1 MTQRLAEFPTSLN
14 PEASGRGLHA
24 ARCEAVPSAI
34 MAGLTE
40 SFMIPY
46 ALALG
51 ATPLEA
57 GLLSSARNLILSVV
71 QLKSADAARWLRS
84 RKRLVLST
92 AVLQA
97 AVWIVLALVA
107 VLFGSWAV
115 AALIGFYTL
124 GTASAAFGGPAWSS
138 MVSEYLGEGQRGRF
152 FGRLTLVAGAYGT
165 VAALGAGGLLQ
176 LAAPRPV
183 VGFGLLCGGAALS
196 RAVSCYWLFRMEE
209 GPLRERDDARF
220 SFWAFLSQAP
230 TSNFARFSLCF
241 GAFGF
246 AVHLAAPYLAVY
258 MLDELHYQYMTYTG
272 IVQAGAVATF
282 LTAGRWGHVGD
293 RSGNWV
299 VLRWTMLGASIVPAL
314 WMVSRDPVW
323 LLLVHVAGGCLWG
336 GLNLSLVNFVYDA
349 VTPAKRA
356 RCLAYFNAIHGCGVS
371 LGALT
376 GGWLLTWL
384 PPMHS
389 SSFAGVFYCSAV
401 CRLLAAALF
410 AFGVR
415 EIRSVTPVG
424 LRHVVRDLV
433 GQRVIQVLGLQAGE
447 AGDGRR
453 VLNENAHGRGAVR
466 GD

>member
-1 MTQRLAEFPTSLN
+1 MTGAVGEAPTWQS
-14 PEASGRGLHA
+14 PEAPRRGLHA
-24 ARCEAVPSAI
+24 ARREAVPSAI

-46 ALALG
+46 ALAIG
-51 ATPLEA
+51 ATPFEA
-57 GLLSSARNLILSVV
+57 GLLSSARNFIVSLA
-71 QLKSADAARWLRS
+71 QLKSADAVYWLRS
-84 RKRLVLST
+84 RKWLVLST

-97 AVWIVLALVA
+97 TVWVVLALVA
-107 VLFGSWAV
+107 VLFGPWAV
-115 AALIGFYTL
+115 VALIAFYTL
-124 GTASAAFGGPAWSS
+124 GTASAAVGGPAWSS
-138 MVSEYLGEGQRGRF
+138 MVSEYLGEGERGRF
-152 FGRLTLVAGAYGT
+152 FGQLTLVAGAYST

-176 LAAPRPV
+176 LAAARPV
-183 VGFGLLCGGAALS
+183 IGFGLLCAGAAVS

-209 GPLRERDDARF
+209 GPSREHDDARF
-220 SFWAFLSQAP
+220 SFREFLSQAP

-258 MLDELHYQYMTYTG
+258 MLEELQYQYMTYTG

-282 LTAGRWGHVGD
+282 LSAGRWGHVGD

-299 VLRWTMLGASIVPAL
+299 VLRWTMLGASLVPAL
-314 WMVSRDPVW
+314 WMVCRDPIW

-376 GGWLLTWL
+376 GGWLITWL
-384 PPMHS
+384 PPLHS
-389 SSFAGVFYCSAV
+389 SSFAGVFYASAV
-401 CRLLAAALF
+401 CRLLAAVLF
-410 AFGVR
+410 AFAVR
-415 EIRSVTPVG
+415 EVRSVTPVG

-433 GQRVIQVLGLQAGE
+433 GQRVIQVLGLQAGKTV
-447 AGDGRR
+447 DGNR
-453 VLNENAHGRGAVR
+453 VPNEKAHGRAAGH